1 MVPASWLAID
11 LQRRTLSFRSSE
23 GQGLDMPMPADMFPD
38 PTNLQRV
45 ELDVDAARLMITM
58 PGERAL
64 VELRRPGEDLDT
76 LRAGRPTVYL
86 DQNHWSTLA
95 AARHGHRPVS
105 EGEAGAALHL
115 AELVEAGRI
124 LLPVSAGH
132 LVETTPL
139 YGAPR
144 VALAGTVL
152 ALGRGWRM
160 RNPLHVR
167 VEEVLHAVQGVEPVT
182 AEVFAPSAGGLFS
195 SVGDSGTTPLA
206 NHEMATAL
214 EQVGRLVPDV
224 LALALYDAV
233 VDEQAIL
240 DEGGAAH
247 TAAEGWARGL
257 AELAI
262 TLRAAD
268 EPASMVRR
276 VAGARMLAD
285 MMEDLNRVASEAGI
299 TPEEVIARVTAPDDP
314 VARMPFLAQMR
325 QMLFARLRNADQTWE
340 ANDLVDI
347 MFLCC
352 AAGYADLVVGER
364 RAIGYLR
371 QACQPPPR
379 ARLATSLQEAVRAL
393 DAL

>member
-1 MVPASWLAID
+1 MLAID
-11 LQRRTLSFRSSE
+11 LQRRTLSFRSSD
-23 GQGLDMPMPADMFPD
+23 GQGRDMPMPADMFPA

-45 ELDVDAARLMITM
+45 ELDVDAARLRITM
-58 PGERAL
+58 PGERAM

-95 AARHGHRPVS
+95 AARHGHRPVR
-105 EGEAGAALHL
+105 EGEAEAALHL
-115 AELVEAGRI
+115 ADLVDAGRI

-167 VEEVLHAVQGVEPVT
+167 VEEILHAVQGVEPVA
-182 AEVFAPSAGGLFS
+182 AEVFAPSADGLFS
-195 SVGDSGTTPLA
+195 SVGDSGTTPPA
-206 NHEMATAL
+206 KPEMVTAL
-214 EQVGRLVPDV
+214 EQIGRLVPDV
-224 LALALYDAV
+224 LGLYDAV
-233 VDEQAIL
+233 VDEQAIP

-247 TAAEGWARGL
+247 AAAEGWARGL

-285 MMEDLNRVASEAGI
+285 MMEDLVRVAHEAGI
-299 TPEEVIARVTAPDDP
+299 TPEEVIVRLTAADDP

-340 ANDLVDI
+340 GNDLVDI

-352 AAGYADLVVGER
+352 AGGYADLVVGER

-371 QACQPPPR
+371 QARQPPPR
-379 ARLATSLQEAVRAL
+379 ARLATSLQEAVSAL

>member
-1 MVPASWLAID
+1 MVPPIWLAID
-11 LQRRTLSFRSSE
+11 LQRRTLSFRSSD
-23 GQGLDMPMPADMFPD
+23 GRGLDMPMPAEMFPE
-38 PTNLQRV
+38 PANLQRV
-45 ELDVDAARLMITM
+45 ELDIDAARLMITM
-58 PGERAL
+58 PGERAA
-64 VELRRPGEDLDT
+64 VELRRPGQDVDE

-95 AARHGHRPVS
+95 AARRGHRPMRQ
-105 EGEAGAALHL
+105 GEAAAALRL
-115 AELVEAGRI
+115 AELVEAGRV

-139 YGAPR
+139 HGAPR

-152 ALGRGWRM
+152 ALGRGWQM

-167 VEEVLHAVQGVEPVT
+167 VEEMLRAVHGIGPV
-182 AEVFAPSAGGLFS
+182 ASEVFAPGADGFFG
-195 SVGDSGTTPLA
+195 SVGDPATGQSVKP
-206 NHEMATAL
+206 EMATAL
-214 EQVGRLVPDV
+214 EEVGSLVPAV
-224 LALALYDAV
+224 LGLYDAV
-233 VDEQAIL
+233 VDEQAIP
-240 DEGGAAH
+240 DEGGAGHA
-247 TAAEGWARGL
+247 AAEGWARGL
-257 AELAI
+257 AELAA

-285 MMEDLNRVASEAGI
+285 MMDDVVRVAREAGS
-299 TPEEVIARVTAPDDP
+299 TPEAVIDRLNAVDDP

-325 QMLFARLRNADQTWE
+325 QMLFARLRNAHQTWE

-347 MFLCC
+347 LFLCC

-371 QACQPPPR
+371 QARQPAPR
-379 ARLATSLQEAVRAL
+379 ARLATSLQEALRAL
-393 DAL
+393 DEL